1 MRTLL
6 VLAVAV
12 TTVVAVLFFGLGGIG
27 GEADVVTPPTIA
39 PSGATSGAIEGDNA
53 VTTTTW
59 AAGTTTTRDPDA
71 EPTLVA
77 VTTTATPAGVATT
90 TIAPQ
95 PLGTLAPI
103 EGLGHPTLD
112 AGSSVST
119 VGIDRIMFGMTVHD
133 AQVAAG
139 SRFTPVTPVGHC
151 FLVVPEAGQAG
162 LTFWVVAGTVERV
175 DVDTRTITTRS
186 GAGIGNT
193 EERIREMFGE
203 RIHTTPLP
211 NGSGNLLAYVPKDVQ
226 DATYRVMFL
235 SNGVQITRM
244 WAGRLP
250 WVEELGGC
258 PT

>member
-1 MRTLL
+1 MRNLL
-6 VLAVAV
+6 VGFLAIA
-12 TTVVAVLFFGLGGIG
+12 TVVAVLFFGLGGG
-27 GEADVVTPPTIA
+27 TGPQAPTVVAASSTTVVPGTTAEPAATEAD
-39 PSGATSGAIEGDNA
+39 
-53 VTTTTW
+53 
-59 AAGTTTTRDPDA
+59 DA

-77 VTTTATPAGVATT
+77 VTTTSSTVPAATIPPKPIGTLPPISDLGVAT
-90 TIAPQ
+90 
-95 PLGTLAPI
+95 
-103 EGLGHPTLD
+103 LD
-112 AGSSVST
+112 ATSSVST

-139 SRFTPVTPVGHC
+139 SRFTPVTPIGHC
-151 FLVVPEAGQAG
+151 YLVTPDDGQAG

-193 EERIREMFGE
+193 EDRIREMFGE

-211 NGSGNLLAYVPKDVQ
+211 DGSGNLLAYVPKDVA

-235 SNGVQITRM
+235 TNGVQVIRL

-250 WVEELGGC
+250 WAEELGGC
-258 PT
+258 PST

>member
-1 MRTLL
+1 MRNLL
-6 VLAVAV
+6 VGFLAIA
-12 TTVVAVLFFGLGGIG
+12 TVVAVLFFGLGGG
-27 GEADVVTPPTIA
+27 TGPQAPTVVAVPSTMVAPGTTAEPAATEAD
-39 PSGATSGAIEGDNA
+39 
-53 VTTTTW
+53 
-59 AAGTTTTRDPDA
+59 DA

-77 VTTTATPAGVATT
+77 VTTTSSPVPATTIPPKPIGTLPPISDLGVAT
-90 TIAPQ
+90 
-95 PLGTLAPI
+95 
-103 EGLGHPTLD
+103 LD
-112 AGSSVST
+112 ATSSVST

-139 SRFTPVTPVGHC
+139 SRLTPVTPIGHC
-151 FLVVPEAGQAG
+151 YLVTPDDGQAG

-193 EERIREMFGE
+193 EDRIREMFGE

-211 NGSGNLLAYVPKDVQ
+211 DGSGNLLAYVPKDVA

-235 SNGVQITRM
+235 TNGVQVIRL

-250 WVEELGGC
+250 WAEELGGC
-258 PT
+258 PSS

>member
-1 MRTLL
+1 MRNLL
-6 VLAVAV
+6 VGFLAIA
-12 TTVVAVLFFGLGGIG
+12 TVVAVLFFGLASGTGPQ
-27 GEADVVTPPTIA
+27 APTVVAVPSTTVA
-39 PSGATSGAIEGDNA
+39 P
-53 VTTTTW
+53 
-59 AAGTTTTRDPDA
+59 GTTAEPAATQADGT

-77 VTTTATPAGVATT
+77 VTTTSSPVPAATIPPKPIGTLPPISNLGVAT
-90 TIAPQ
+90 
-95 PLGTLAPI
+95 
-103 EGLGHPTLD
+103 LD
-112 AGSSVST
+112 AASSVST

-139 SRFTPVTPVGHC
+139 SRFTPVTPIGHC
-151 FLVVPEAGQAG
+151 YLVTPDDGQAG

-193 EERIREMFGE
+193 EDRIREMFGE

-211 NGSGNLLAYVPKDVQ
+211 DGSGNLLAYVPKDVA

-235 SNGVQITRM
+235 TNGVQVIRL

-250 WVEELGGC
+250 WAEELGGC
-258 PT
+258 PSS

>member
-1 MRTLL
+1 MRNLL
-6 VLAVAV
+6 VGFLAIA
-12 TTVVAVLFFGLGGIG
+12 TVVAVLFFGLGGG
-27 GEADVVTPPTIA
+27 TGPQAPTVVAVPSTTVAPGTTAEPAATEAD
-39 PSGATSGAIEGDNA
+39 
-53 VTTTTW
+53 
-59 AAGTTTTRDPDA
+59 DA

-77 VTTTATPAGVATT
+77 VTTTSSPVPAATIPPKPIGTLPPISNLGVAT
-90 TIAPQ
+90 
-95 PLGTLAPI
+95 
-103 EGLGHPTLD
+103 LD
-112 AGSSVST
+112 AASSVST

-139 SRFTPVTPVGHC
+139 SRFTPVTPIGHC
-151 FLVVPEAGQAG
+151 YLVTPDDGQAG

-193 EERIREMFGE
+193 EDRIREMFGE

-211 NGSGNLLAYVPKDVQ
+211 DGSGNLLAYVPMDVA

-235 SNGVQITRM
+235 TNGVQVIRL

-250 WVEELGGC
+250 WAEELGGC
-258 PT
+258 PSS

>member
-1 MRTLL
+1 MRNLL
-6 VLAVAV
+6 VGFLAIA
-12 TTVVAVLFFGLGGIG
+12 TVVAVLFFGLGGGTGPQAPTVVAVHSTTVAPGITAEPAAA
-27 GEADVVTPPTIA
+27 EAD
-39 PSGATSGAIEGDNA
+39 
-53 VTTTTW
+53 
-59 AAGTTTTRDPDA
+59 DA

-77 VTTTATPAGVATT
+77 VTTTSSTVSAATIPPKPIGTLPPISDLGVAT
-90 TIAPQ
+90 
-95 PLGTLAPI
+95 
-103 EGLGHPTLD
+103 LD
-112 AGSSVST
+112 AASSVST

-139 SRFTPVTPVGHC
+139 SRFTPVTPIGHC
-151 FLVVPEAGQAG
+151 YLVTPDDGQAG

-193 EERIREMFGE
+193 EDRIREMFGE

-211 NGSGNLLAYVPKDVQ
+211 DGSGNLLAYVPMDVA

-235 SNGVQITRM
+235 TNGVQVIRL

-250 WVEELGGC
+250 WAEELGGC
-258 PT
+258 PSS